1 MADNKHAGSSLDDL
15 LREDS
20 VLEAFQAIAIKEVIA
35 WQLQQAMTEMKL
47 SKRKLALLMK
57 TSRTQ
62 VDRVLDPTD
71 GNVTIATLQRA
82 ASVIGR
88 KVSVG
93 LV

>member
-1 MADNKHAGSSLDDL
+1 MADNKHAGSSLDEL
-15 LREDS
+15 LSEEG
-20 VLEAFQAIAIKEVIA
+20 VLEAFQAVAIKEVIA
-35 WQLQQAMTEMKL
+35 WQLQLAMTEMKL

-88 KVSVG
+88 KVSVA

>member
-1 MADNKHAGSSLDDL
+1 MADNKHAGSSLDGL
-15 LREDS
+15 LGEEGVRE
-20 VLEAFQAIAIKEVIA
+20 EFQAIAIKEVIA

-47 SKRKLALLMK
+47 SKRKLAVLMK

-82 ASVIGR
+82 ANVIGR

>member
-1 MADNKHAGSSLDDL
+1 MADNKYAGSSLDDL
-15 LREDS
+15 LSEEG
-20 VLEAFQAIAIKEVIA
+20 VLEVFQAVAIKEVIA
-35 WQLQQAMTEMKL
+35 WQLQQAMIEMKL
-47 SKRKLALLMK
+47 SKRKLAILMK